1 MTLRKFTLSLLC
13 VGFLFSLKAQDLH
26 YTLFNLAPVK
36 LNPAHTGAFYGTVR
50 VGGIFRDQWYS
61 ILDDEYRTPS
71 FFFDSPVITG
81 FRDQDWVGGGLQF
94 VNDRAGVGNLRTSG
108 MLLSASYHFA
118 LDRKQNRILTLGVQG
133 GSMSKRLD
141 VGFFNPGDQLQATL
155 DGAGSGQSTDPV
167 LNASGGGGTGGG
179 NRNNGD
185 LNTNYLDINA
195 GLLYR
200 AKDPRKGTDLEL
212 GVAVRHINGGDESLS
227 RGGGGSIGGGGG
239 GGGPIGNP
247 GNNRDKDA
255 ARPLSLILHGRY
267 LYPVNDVWSAEPT
280 FLVQTMAGGRNNII
294 LQGWAGYQF
303 NDNIKLRGG
312 LGYRA
317 GDSAQILLGAVVD
330 ENLQVGMSYD
340 LNVSQ
345 LSGVSNYQG
354 GFEIGATY
362 IIRIYKQPEVDPAI
376 LCPRL

>member
-1 MTLRKFTLSLLC
+1 MIIRKFTLTLFC
-13 VGFLFSLKAQDLH
+13 VGILFSLKAQDLH

-50 VGGIFRDQWYS
+50 AGGIFRDQWYS
-61 ILDDEYRTPS
+61 IIDDEYRTPS

-118 LDRKQNRILTLGVQG
+118 LDRRQNKILTLGVQG
-133 GSMSKRLD
+133 GSMSKKLD

-155 DGAGSGQSTDPV
+155 DGAGAGQSTDPV
-167 LNASGGGGTGGG
+167 LNAGGGGGGGG
-179 NRNNGD
+179 NQNNGD

-200 AKDPRKGTDLEL
+200 ARDPRQGTDLEL

-227 RGGGGSIGGGGG
+227 RGGGGG
-239 GGGPIGNP
+239 IGNP
-247 GNNRDKDA
+247 GNPGNPGNTPDVNNQAK
-255 ARPLSLILHGRY
+255 RPLSLILHGRY
-267 LYPVNDVWSAEPT
+267 LYPVNDVWTAEPT
-280 FLVQTMAGGRNNII
+280 FLVQTMAGAKNNII

-312 LGYRA
+312 LGYRV
-317 GDSAQILLGAVVD
+317 GDSAQILLGAVID
-330 ENLQVGMSYD
+330 EDLQVGMSYD
-340 LNVSQ
+340 LNISQ

-362 IIRIYKQPEVDPAI
+362 IIKVYKDPEVDPAI

>member
-1 MTLRKFTLSLLC
+1 MIIRKFTLTLLC
-13 VGFLFSLKAQDLH
+13 VGILFCLKAQDLH

-50 VGGIFRDQWYS
+50 AGGVFRDQWYS
-61 ILDDEYRTPS
+61 IIDDEYRTPS
-71 FFFDSPVITG
+71 FFFDSPIITG
-81 FRDQDWVGGGLQF
+81 LRDQDWVGGGLQF

-133 GSMSKRLD
+133 GSMSKKLD
-141 VGFFNPGDQLQATL
+141 VGFFNPGDQLQAGL
-155 DGAGSGQSTDPV
+155 NGASSGQSADPV
-167 LNASGGGGTGGG
+167 LNASGNQGGG
-179 NRNNGD
+179 NRNSGD
-185 LNTNYLDINA
+185 LNTSYLDINA

-200 AKDPRKGTDLEL
+200 AKDTRQGTDLEL
-212 GVAVRHINGGDESLS
+212 GVAVRHINRGDESLS
-227 RGGGGSIGGGGG
+227 PGGGGTTGGGGG
-239 GGGPIGNP
+239 TG
-247 GNNRDKDA
+247 GNNNQTKRSK
-255 ARPLSLILHGRY
+255 RPMSLILHGRY
-267 LYPVNDVWSAEPT
+267 LYPVNEKWSAEPT
-280 FLVQTMAGGRNNII
+280 FLVQTMAGAKNNII

-340 LNVSQ
+340 LNISQ

-362 IIRIYKQPEVDPAI
+362 IIKIYKEPDVDPAI